1 MDKINI
7 TYIAPRFRPFKG
19 GGEENLYHMAS
30 RMALEGHN
38 VKVFTTAIKFRD
50 EVLPYRE
57 EIDGIKV
64 IRNWGA
70 NSQLYAGFYP
80 SLLPM
85 IIRDKTSV
93 IHSSGIGF
101 FWREFCLIIK
111 KLVSRKTKFIVTPHG
126 PFMALNDKKGIRG
139 LAKKY
144 GTIILRLYIGWLY
157 DKFIAITPT
166 QHEWMTKEYNIKKEK
181 IVVLPN
187 GISKDFIESET
198 VEHKSDD
205 KIVITFVGR
214 MEWYKGIQNVI
225 KALGN
230 IKKDFGNFEFVV
242 MGRAGKYAQTLK
254 EIAFQ
259 NNLEKQVRFIFSP
272 TDAERDKILYEESQI
287 TILPSKWEGTGIS
300 LIEGMGKGNA
310 IISTNQNDALSM
322 IIKPDLSGY
331 SYDFA
336 NNLDLQKIL
345 LKLFTDY
352 NLRQK
357 IRAHNLEFAKTFTWE
372 SIFPK
377 YMDLVSSLV
386 V

>member
-1 MDKINI
+1 MGKINI
-7 TYIAPRFRPFKG
+7 TYIAPRFRPFRG
-19 GGEENLYHMAS
+19 GGEENLYNMAS
-30 RMALEGHN
+30 RMAFEGHK
-38 VKVFTTAIKFRD
+38 VKVFTTAVKFRD

-57 EIDGIKV
+57 EIDGIKI
-64 IRNWGA
+64 IRNWGPS
-70 NSQLYAGFYP
+70 SQLYAGLYP
-80 SLLPM
+80 SFLPM
-85 IIRDKTSV
+85 LIREKTSI

-111 KLVSRKTKFIVTPHG
+111 KLISRKTKFIVTPHG

-144 GTIILRLYIGWLY
+144 GTILLKLYIGWLY

-166 QHEWMTKEYNIKKEK
+166 QHEWMIKEYNIKKDK

-187 GISKDFIESET
+187 GISRNYIEEELVAHNESE
-198 VEHKSDD
+198 
-205 KIVITFVGR
+205 KIVVSFVGR

-230 IKKDFGNFEFVV
+230 IKKEFSNFEFVV
-242 MGRAGKYAQTLK
+242 MGRAGKYVQTLK
-254 EIAFQ
+254 EIVTQ
-259 NNLEKQVRFIFSP
+259 NNLEKQIRFIFSP
-272 TDAERDKILYEESQI
+272 TDEERDKILYEESQI

-300 LIEGMGKGNA
+300 LIEGMGKGNV
-310 IISTNQNDALSM
+310 IVSTNQNDALSM
-322 IIKPDLSGY
+322 IIKPGISGY

-336 NNLDLQKIL
+336 NNLELQKIL

-357 IRAHNLEFAKTFTWE
+357 IRAYNLEFAKTFTWE
-372 SIFPK
+372 SIFPEYLK
-377 YMDLVSSLV
+377 LVSSLIV
-386 V
+386 